1 MNPAEDSAHFVVKA
15 KDVLYMFHADVKI
28 AFEVVTV
35 QRNINIAPYNRKNVL
50 HKRDDLSYI
59 DGLKD

>member
-1 MNPAEDSAHFVVKA
+1 
-15 KDVLYMFHADVKI
+15 MFHADVKI